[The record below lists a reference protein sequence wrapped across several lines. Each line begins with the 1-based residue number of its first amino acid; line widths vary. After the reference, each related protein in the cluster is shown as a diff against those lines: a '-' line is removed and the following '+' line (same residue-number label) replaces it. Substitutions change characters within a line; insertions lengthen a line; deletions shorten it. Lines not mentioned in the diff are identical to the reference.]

1 MSKLVGAHIIP
12 DVHPFIHTESEPDGA
27 HIRLMRAGRTL
38 DSFHLGRNEVSA
50 IIIHKDGEIE
60 DLGISYNLLTNIGRD
75 LWSDALGAKI
85 PAGGQGT
92 PATASSATSLTGT
105 GSVWT
110 ASNQGTP
117 QLGLLGM
124 RVYAPIT
131 NTATAPVYGNIGSN
145 TTNVITVDQWW
156 NAADGTG
163 TTPAA
168 TGSFILGAGGP
179 PSPRFMALTT
189 DAAAAN
195 ATDTALA
202 SENNANAVTRSLAT
216 YAHTYGNATMTL
228 QKQWSPS
235 GTITALHKMGLFSTS
250 TLTSVGVLMFESVLN
265 ADATVVN
272 GDTLTVTDT
281 ITLSG

>member
-1 MSKLVGAHIIP
+1 MSRLVGSHIIRE
-12 DVHPFIHTESEPDGA
+12 HPFIRTQTLPDGA
-27 HIRLMRAGRTL
+27 IVSIIREHRTL
-38 DSFHLGRNEVSA
+38 EKMRLGPNAVSA
-50 IIIHKDGEIE
+50 IIVHPDGDVEN
-60 DLGISYNLLTNIGRD
+60 LGVSSNLLTNIGRD

-85 PAGGQGT
+85 PAGGGAG
-92 PATASSATSLTGT
+92 PATGSSATSLTGT

-117 QLGLLGM
+117 QLGLLGL

-131 NTATAPVYGNIGSN
+131 STAVAPVYGNIGSN

-156 NAADGTG
+156 TAADGVG
-163 TTPAA
+163 TTPSSTTA
-168 TGSFILGAGGP
+168 FILGAGGP

-202 SENNANAVTRSLAT
+202 SENNANGCSRSLAT
-216 YAHTYGNATMTL
+216 YAHTYGAATMTL
-228 QKQWSPS
+228 QKAYSIT
-235 GTITALHKMGLFSTS
+235 GTITAIHKMGLFSTS

>member
-1 MSKLVGAHIIP
+1 MSRLVGSHIIRE
-12 DVHPFIHTESEPDGA
+12 HPFVRTQTLPDGA
-27 HIRLMRAGRTL
+27 IVSVIREHRTL
-38 DSFHLGRNEVSA
+38 ETMRLGPNAVSA
-50 IIIHKDGEIE
+50 IIVHPNGDVEN
-60 DLGISYNLLTNIGRD
+60 LGVSFNLMTNIGRD
-75 LWSDALGAKI
+75 LWSDALGAKS

-92 PATASSATSLTGT
+92 PASATSATSLTGT

-124 RVYAPIT
+124 RVYAPVTNIT
-131 NTATAPVYGNIGSN
+131 TAPVYGNVGSN
-145 TTNVITVDQWW
+145 TNNVITIDQWW
-156 NAADGTG
+156 TGADGVG
-163 TTPAA
+163 TTPAS
-168 TGSFILGAGGP
+168 TNSFILGAGGP

-202 SENNANAVTRSLAT
+202 AENNANGVSRSLAV
-216 YAHTYGNATMTL
+216 YAHTYGAATLTL
-228 QKQWSPS
+228 QKAYSVT
-235 GTITALHKMGLFSTS
+235 GTITAIHKMGLFSTS
-250 TLTSVGVLMFESVLN
+250 TLASVGVMMFETVLN
-265 ADATVVN
+265 QDATVGN